1 MKPPALKLV
10 AFCLPMQDPS
20 KRWANPAE
28 FDYWAK
34 VYTVKVLSKKL
45 KRTPRTIRDWLRGAR
60 PIPAWTVAVL
70 RLSELDAEAYRRS
83 LYPMH
88 KRRQLPLT
96 LPDDPNGYPP
106 AHDPAQSQTG

>member
-1 MKPPALKLV
+1 MKPPPLKLV

-34 VYTVKVLSKKL
+34 VYTVKILSKKL

-83 LYPMH
+83 LRPMH
-88 KRRQLPLT
+88 KRQQIPLDLNT
-96 LPDDPNGYPP
+96 D
-106 AHDPAQSQTG
+106 